1 MMISGNGPHTRIGRE
16 GDRYTRDA
24 PLFSA
29 GQRPAPTGFASR
41 ARSKAERPLKQDMT
55 RASATSALRDQLG
68 RKWWAMQDSNLRPD
82 D

>member
-16 GDRYTRDA
+16 GDRDA

-55 RASATSALRDQLG
+55 RTSATSALRDKHV
-68 RKWWAMQDSNLRPD
+68 REWWAMQDSNLRPD